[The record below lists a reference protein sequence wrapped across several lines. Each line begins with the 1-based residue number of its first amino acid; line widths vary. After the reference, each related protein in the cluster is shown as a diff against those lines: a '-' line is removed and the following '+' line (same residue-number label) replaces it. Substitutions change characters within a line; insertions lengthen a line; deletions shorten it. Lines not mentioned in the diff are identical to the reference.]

1 MVLTVMGEALVD
13 VLSGGIAAPQAYVGG
28 SPMNVAVGLARL
40 GHPVAFVGRY
50 GDDEYG
56 RMIHGHLSAND
67 VQEVLAPDALPTSTA
82 HGTLDPVGA
91 ATYEFDMAWDLS
103 AFDVATA
110 PALADAQLLH
120 TGSIATVLEPGAA
133 TVLAAVER
141 ARPHATISYDPNVRP
156 SFVSHHAEAVEQ
168 VERFV
173 VLSDV
178 VRASDSDLAWLYP
191 GRSVE
196 ETARAWL
203 ALGPAMVVATY
214 GSGGSRGVVA
224 AGTAE
229 VQAPVVDVADTV
241 GAGDSFMSA
250 LLSTLVDR
258 ELVGAAHR
266 GALHDLTP
274 GQLREILDY
283 ATRAAAVTVSRPGAN
298 PPRRDEIS

>member
-1 MVLTVMGEALVD
+1 MGEALVD

-40 GHPVAFVGRY
+40 GHPVSFVGRY

-56 RMIHGHLSAND
+56 RMIHEHLRSND

-91 ATYEFDMAWDLS
+91 ATYEFDMVWDLS
-103 AFDVATA
+103 AFDPSTSSV
-110 PALADAQLLH
+110 LADSQLVH

-133 TVLAAVER
+133 TVLAAIER

-156 SFVSHHAEAVEQ
+156 SFVSHHEEAIEQ
-168 VERFV
+168 FERFV
-173 VLSDV
+173 ALSDV
-178 VRASDSDLAWLYP
+178 VRASDSDLQWLYP

-196 ETARAWL
+196 DSVQAWL
-203 ALGPAMVVATY
+203 ALGPAVVIATY

-224 AGTAE
+224 AGVAE
-229 VQAPVVDVADTV
+229 AKAPLVDVADTV
-241 GAGDSFMSA
+241 GAGDSYMSA
-250 LLSTLVDR
+250 LLSALVDR
-258 ELVGAAHR
+258 ELVGAAR
-266 GALHDLTP
+266 REALHALTP
-274 GQLREILDY
+274 GQLREVLEY